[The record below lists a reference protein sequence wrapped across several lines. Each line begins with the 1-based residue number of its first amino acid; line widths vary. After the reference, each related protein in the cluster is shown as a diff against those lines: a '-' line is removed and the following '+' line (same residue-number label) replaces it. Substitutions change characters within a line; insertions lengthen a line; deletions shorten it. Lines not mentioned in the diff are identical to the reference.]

1 MSVLRVAC
9 CVKQDTHL
17 TRNTQQFSVE
27 RAFHDLIEGRMARYN
42 ILYAFDLTCCVAHA

>member
-1 MSVLRVAC
+1 MRAYFVLRQGGCTLHA
-9 CVKQDTHL
+9 